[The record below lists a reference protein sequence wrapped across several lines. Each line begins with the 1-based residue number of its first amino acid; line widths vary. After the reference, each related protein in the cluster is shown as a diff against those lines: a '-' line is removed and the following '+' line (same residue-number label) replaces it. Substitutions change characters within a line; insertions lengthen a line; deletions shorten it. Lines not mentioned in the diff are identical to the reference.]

1 MIASDHRSASILTAT
16 ALAFA
21 VAMARPVA
29 ARADEP
35 APAPAPTAAAAAA
48 SVLLVT
54 PQETN
59 AIVTNDATIG
69 ALLADRHIHLAQDDF
84 VSAPPDTPLADGMT
98 IVYRPAQTFE
108 IYVDGRKHVVRS
120 AATTVRALL
129 SERRIAFGP
138 HDEVTPAL
146 DDSPTTARDAIH
158 IARVDMWTVRERTT
172 IASPVRVRD
181 DATLA
186 LGTTRTLDRGV
197 PGLRE
202 TTFRVVRRGGAP
214 PTRVALAS
222 RIIRAPR
229 ARVIARGMAE
239 YASLASVA
247 ERGFT
252 SALHFAGTALHMIA
266 TAYTA
271 GCYGCTGITA
281 TGMHAGFGIIAVDPS
296 VIPLGTKLFI
306 PGYGRAVAGDTG
318 GAIRG
323 NRVDLGMNT
332 VSEAIRF
339 GRRPVTVYVLR

>member
-16 ALAFA
+16 AFAIA
-21 VAMARPVA
+21 VAMARPIA

-35 APAPAPTAAAAAA
+35 APAPAPSKAAT

-54 PQETN
+54 PLETRT
-59 AIVTNDATIG
+59 IVTNAATVG
-69 ALLADRHIHLAQDDF
+69 ALLADRHIVVTPDDF
-84 VSAPPDTPLADGMT
+84 VSAAPDTPLADAMT
-98 IVYRPAQTFE
+98 IVYRPAQTFA

-120 AATTVRALL
+120 AATTVRSLL

-146 DDSPTTARDAIH
+146 DDSVAARDAIH
-158 IARVDMWTVRERTT
+158 IARVDSWTVRERTT
-172 IASPVRVRD
+172 IAPPVRVRD
-181 DATLA
+181 DETLA
-186 LGTTRTLDRGV
+186 FGTTHTLDRGA

-202 TTFRVVRRGGAP
+202 TTFRLVRRGDAP

-222 RIIRAPR
+222 RIIRAPH
-229 ARVIARGMAE
+229 ARLVARGMAE
-239 YASLASVA
+239 YVSLASVA

-271 GCYGCTGITA
+271 GCYGCSGVTA
-281 TGMHAGFGIIAVDPS
+281 TGSRAGFGIIAVDPH

-318 GAIRG
+318 GAIHG
-323 NRVDLGMNT
+323 HRVDLGMNT
-332 VSEAIRF
+332 VSEALRF
-339 GRRPVTVYVLR
+339 GRRTVTVYVLR